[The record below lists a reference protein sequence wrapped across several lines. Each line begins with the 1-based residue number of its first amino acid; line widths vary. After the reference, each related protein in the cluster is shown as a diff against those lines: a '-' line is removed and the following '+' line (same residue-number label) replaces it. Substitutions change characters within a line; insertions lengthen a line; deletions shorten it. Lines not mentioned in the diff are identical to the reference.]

1 MARTKL
7 SKQLSQAEIERFLAE
22 AERLH
27 KSIVQPL
34 LSPTSNH
41 YRPLQRTHEALLKTV
56 KDITQTSHSLFG
68 GRGRRQSSLS
78 RQLLAGFLA
87 FESTL
92 PLSAQHQSQ
101 YKPQNGRARLS

>member
-27 KSIVQPL
+27 QSIVQPL

-41 YRPLQRTHEALLKTV
+41 YRALQRTHEALLKTV
-56 KDITQTSHSLFG
+56 KDITGKDAPFIRWFG
-68 GRGRRQSSLS
+68 TG
-78 RQLLAGFLA
+78 
-87 FESTL
+87 
-92 PLSAQHQSQ
+92 PV
-101 YKPQNGRARLS
+101 N